1 MAAEHAVQRGRR
13 DFHAVSGLVPR
24 HYDVVADVGVADQ
37 AAWLLEDKQRNG
49 S

>member
-1 MAAEHAVQRGRR
+1 MLRGRR

-24 HYDVVADVGVADQ
+24 YYDVVADAEVADQ
-37 AAWLLEDKQRNG
+37 AAQLLEDKQRNG